1 MGECYQKCRRAKEFI
16 PNLLKLNVPQLLAV
30 QSDTNLTVKEDSVC
44 QKFSTFLKSYIQRNN
59 LQPVILNDFKTLL
72 SHMTDE
78 CHFNFHW
85 IIFNVL
91 QPVSSLHLFCVCFI
105 HLSLRLQFLS
115 SRHFKQLI
123 DTYNSFYLYQSV
135 HYVKILN
142 CLIPSP

>member
-59 LQPVILNDFKTLL
+59 VQPVILNDFKTLL
-72 SHMTDE
+72 SHMTNE

-105 HLSLRLQFLS
+105 HLSLRL
-115 SRHFKQLI
+115 
-123 DTYNSFYLYQSV
+123 
-135 HYVKILN
+135 
-142 CLIPSP
+142 